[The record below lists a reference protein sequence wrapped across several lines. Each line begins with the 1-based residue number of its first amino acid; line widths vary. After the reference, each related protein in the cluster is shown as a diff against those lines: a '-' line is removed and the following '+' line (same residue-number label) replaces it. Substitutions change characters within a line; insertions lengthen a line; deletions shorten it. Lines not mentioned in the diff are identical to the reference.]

1 MTFKRDKGILCV
13 ENINFLKIAKIFGTP
28 CYVYSKKKLIK
39 YFNYYKSQL
48 SLINHPNL
56 ICYALKANSNIAIIN
71 ILSKIGSGFDIVSI
85 GELEKVLTAGGDPKK
100 IVYSGVAKK
109 KQEIKRALK
118 VGIKCFNVESFQE
131 MDRLN
136 LIAIKLKN
144 KANISIRINPN
155 VDAKTHPY
163 ISTGLKTNKFG
174 IAIDKAEEA
183 YIYAKSLKNIKIL
196 GIDFHIGSQIL
207 KINPFLEALDNIILL
222 IKKLYKKKIKLNI
235 LDLGGGLGIN
245 YKKIKLYK
253 YLIKKYFSTICEII
267 FANIHNIE
275 IILEPGRSILA
286 NTGVL
291 LTKIEIIK
299 KINFKNFAIV
309 DAGMNDFIRPA
320 FYNAWHNI
328 KVVDL
333 NKVKYYK
340 NLFYDIVGPICES
353 SDFLGK
359 KRYLNK
365 LSQKDL
371 LVIHSVGAY
380 GFVMCSNYNTRKR
393 PSEIIVDKNKIFLI
407 REFDCLKSLW
417 KQEYINRYV
426 KNVNLF

>member
-1 MTFKRDKGILCV
+1 MTFQRYKGILFI
-13 ENINFLKIAKIFGTP
+13 ENISCLKIAKKFGTP
-28 CYVYSKKKLIK
+28 CYVYSKKEIIK
-39 YFNYYKSQL
+39 YFNYYKYQL
-48 SLINHPNL
+48 SLINHPNI
-56 ICYALKANSNIAIIN
+56 ICYALKANSNIAILN
-71 ILSKIGSGFDIVSI
+71 ILSQLGSGFDIVSI
-85 GELEKVLTAGGDPKK
+85 GELEKVLIAGGDPKK

-131 MDRLN
+131 MDRIN
-136 LIAIKLKN
+136 EIAIRLKN

-163 ISTGLKTNKFG
+163 ISTGLKSNKFG
-174 IAIDKAEEA
+174 ISIDKAEEA
-183 YIYAKSLKNIKIL
+183 YFYANSLTNIKVI

-207 KINPFLEALDNIILL
+207 NLNPFLEALDNIILL

-235 LDLGGGLGIN
+235 LDIGGGLGVN
-245 YKKIKLYK
+245 YKKINFYK
-253 YLIKKYFSTICEII
+253 FLIKKYFTTLCERIL
-267 FANIHNIE
+267 ANIHNIE

-291 LTKIEIIK
+291 LTSVEIIK
-299 KINFKNFAIV
+299 KTKIKNFAIV

-328 KVVDL
+328 EVVDI

-340 NLFYDIVGPICES
+340 KLFYDIVGPICES

-365 LSQKDL
+365 LSQNDL

-380 GFVMCSNYNTRKR
+380 GFVMSSNYNTRKR
-393 PSEIIVDKNKIFLI
+393 PSELLVDKNQLFLI
-407 REFDCLKSLW
+407 RESDSLKSLC
-417 KQEYINRYV
+417 KNEY
-426 KNVNLF
+426 VNLF

>member
-1 MTFKRDKGILCV
+1 MTFKRYKGILLI
-13 ENINFLKIAKIFGTP
+13 ENISCLKIAKKFGTP
-28 CYVYSKKKLIK
+28 CYVYSKKEIIK
-39 YFNYYKSQL
+39 YFNYYKYQL
-48 SLINHPNL
+48 SLINHPTL
-56 ICYALKANSNIAIIN
+56 ICYALKANSNLAIIN
-71 ILSKIGSGFDIVSI
+71 ILSKLGSGFDIVSI
-85 GELEKVLTAGGDPKK
+85 GELEKVLIAGGDPKK

-118 VGIKCFNVESFQE
+118 LGIKCFNVESFQE
-131 MDRLN
+131 MDRIN
-136 LIAIKLKN
+136 SIAIRLKN
-144 KANISIRINPN
+144 KANISIRVNPN

-163 ISTGLKTNKFG
+163 ISTGLKSNKFG
-174 IAIDKAEEA
+174 ISIDKAEEA
-183 YIYAKSLKNIKIL
+183 YIYANSLTNIKII

-207 KINPFLEALDNIILL
+207 NINPFIEALDNIILL

-235 LDLGGGLGIN
+235 LDIGGGLGVN
-245 YKKIKLYK
+245 YKKINLYK
-253 YLIKKYFSTICEII
+253 FFIKKYFTTLCDII
-267 FANIHNIE
+267 LANIHNIE

-291 LTKIEIIK
+291 LTKVEIIK
-299 KINFKNFAIV
+299 KTKIKNFAIV

-320 FYNAWHNI
+320 FYKAWHNI
-328 KVVDL
+328 NVVDI

-365 LSQKDL
+365 LSQNDL

-380 GFVMCSNYNTRKR
+380 GFVMSSNYNTRKR
-393 PSEIIVDKNKIFLI
+393 PSELLVDKNQIFVI
-407 REFDCLKSLW
+407 RESDSLKSLW
-417 KQEYINRYV
+417 KKEY
-426 KNVNLF
+426 VNLF